1 MYLCLCKG
9 ISDAEV
15 RQAAR
20 AGHVTAEALIAV
32 LGLRDE
38 ECCGNCVENIEE
50 FLALAR
56 TVEEAED
63 ADLPI
68 SIAS

>member
-9 ISDAEV
+9 ISDADV

-38 ECCGNCVENIEE
+38 ECCGNCVENIED
-50 FLALAR
+50 FLAVAQ
-56 TVEEAED
+56 TVEETED
-63 ADLPI
+63 AELPI
-68 SIAS
+68 SVAS

>member
-9 ISDAEV
+9 ISDADV

-32 LGLRDE
+32 LGLCDE
-38 ECCGNCVENIEE
+38 ECCGNCVENIED
-50 FLALAR
+50 FLAVAQ
-56 TVEEAED
+56 TVEETED
-63 ADLPI
+63 AELPI
-68 SIAS
+68 SVAS

>member
-9 ISDAEV
+9 ISDADV

-20 AGHVTAEALIAV
+20 AGHTTAEALIAV

-38 ECCGNCVENIEE
+38 ECCGNCVDNIEDFVRIAE
-50 FLALAR
+50 
-56 TVEEAED
+56 TVTAERED
-63 ADLPI
+63 DLLV